1 MAIRLDDIDNTS
13 LLAAL
18 GGTVNANDTIRLRKY
33 AKSYTLGSLT
43 GNPDLAAAYL
53 DAGFAGE
60 FSAQAGG
67 GSSAVLTL
75 VVNQGGTGVFV
86 DQSNARRVELQSTSS
101 SGVIYEVRYLAGNG
115 HVLALGAM
123 DLNNLRVLRPGT
135 VIVGGDCDCNVANAS
150 AGSTEFRE
158 SAYALGTLTAG
169 GNEAGDAA
177 VILNR
182 DVGTLNVEG
191 RAVVSINSTTVSPTT
206 VNLRGGMLVLG
217 LCGDITTL
225 QGDSGVIDQ
234 RGLTSA
240 ITIATSAL
248 GPGVTILRSGRT
260 VVPAV
265 TTNNDYGGWPR
276 ILVTP

>member
-1 MAIRLDDIDNTS
+1 MAIRLDDVANTS

-33 AKSYTLGSLT
+33 ATTYALGSLT

-53 DAGFAGE
+53 DGGFAGE

-75 VVNQGGTGVFV
+75 VVNQSGTGVFV

-101 SGVIYEVRYLAGNG
+101 SGVIYEIRYLAANG

-123 DLNNLRVLRPGT
+123 DLERLRVLRQGT
-135 VIVGGDCDCNVANAS
+135 VIVGGDCDCANVFAS
-150 AGSTEFRE
+150 AGSIEFRE
-158 SAYALGTLTAG
+158 SAYAITALTAG
-169 GNEAGDAA
+169 GNADGDAS

-182 DVGTLNVEG
+182 DVGTVNVEG
-191 RAVVSINSTTVSPTT
+191 RAIVSINSTTVSPTT
-206 VNLRGGMLVLG
+206 INMRGGTLVLG
-217 LCGDITTL
+217 LSGDIGTI

-234 RGLTSA
+234 RALTSA
-240 ITIATSAL
+240 ITISTSAL
-248 GPGVTILRSGRT
+248 GPGVTVLRSGRT
-260 VVPAV
+260 VVPTI
-265 TTNNDYGGWPR
+265 TTNNDYAGGPR
-276 ILVTP
+276 VITVP